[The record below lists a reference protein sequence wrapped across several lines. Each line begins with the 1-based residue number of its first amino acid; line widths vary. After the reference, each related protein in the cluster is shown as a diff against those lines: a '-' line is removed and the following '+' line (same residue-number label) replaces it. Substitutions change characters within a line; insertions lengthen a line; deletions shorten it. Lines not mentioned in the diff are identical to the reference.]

1 MKLNYELSKLALADI
16 DNIWQ
21 YTFKNW
27 SKTQANEY
35 YKDIFKEIEIICENP
50 EIGKSIKD
58 IKPNHRI
65 QLIKSHI
72 IVYKVLEAKIY
83 IDRILHKRMDIQN
96 ILSK

>member
-16 DNIWQ
+16 DNIWL

-27 SKTQANEY
+27 SNTQANKY
-35 YKDIFKEIEIICENP
+35 YKDIFKEIKNICENP
-50 EIGKSIKD
+50 EIAKAIKD
-58 IKPNHRI
+58 IKSGHRI

-72 IVYKVLEAKIY
+72 IVYKVIEAKIY
-83 IDRILHKRMDIQN
+83 IDRILHKRIDIQN

>member
-83 IDRILHKRMDIQN
+83 IDIILHKRMDIQN